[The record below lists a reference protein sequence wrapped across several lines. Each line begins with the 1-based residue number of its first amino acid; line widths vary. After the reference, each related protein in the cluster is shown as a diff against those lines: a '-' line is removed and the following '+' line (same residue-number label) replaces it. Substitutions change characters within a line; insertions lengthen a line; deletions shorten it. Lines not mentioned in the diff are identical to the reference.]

1 MDYIFWFGPIHVTIT
16 SQPCPIAISHVQ
28 EVSTFLKAI
37 GKFPFLILRGV
48 FVVDIERNGLTAG
61 AGGAVGI
68 AVVVVVGLVVGLG
81 GNSIGKLL
89 A

>member
-1 MDYIFWFGPIHVTIT
+1 MPNSNF
-16 SQPCPIAISHVQ
+16 SCQ

-68 AVVVVVGLVVGLG
+68 AVVVVVVGLVVGLG